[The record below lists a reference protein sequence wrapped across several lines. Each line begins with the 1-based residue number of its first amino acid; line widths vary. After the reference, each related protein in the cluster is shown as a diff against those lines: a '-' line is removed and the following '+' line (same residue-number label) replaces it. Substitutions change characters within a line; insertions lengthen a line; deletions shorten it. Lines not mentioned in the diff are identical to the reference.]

1 MRFYYENTLG
11 DKGYFQEKELVKA
24 IYTVWNIDADLYIW
38 KDSDKFWQIIFSP
51 LDGNELNSDLLE
63 AYGYKM
69 MDGETEREIIEIKTG
84 KVIRY
89 DWSEVKPL
97 IN

>member
-1 MRFYYENTLG
+1 MRFYYENALG
-11 DKGYFQEKELVKA
+11 DKGYFQEKELVKT

-38 KDSDKFWQIIFSP
+38 KDNIWQIIFSP

-69 MDGETEREIIEIKTG
+69 MDGETKREIVEIKTG